1 MALDGIVISNLIYDL
16 DRTVKGARIS
26 KIAQPET
33 DELLFTLKGPGGQT
47 RLSISASASLPLM
60 YLTDKN
66 KPSPPSAP
74 GFCMHRRKH
83 IGTGRITAISQPG

>member
-47 RLSISASASLPLM
+47 RLSISASASAPAQAHRQRTHYGYFPAGLRA
-60 YLTDKN
+60 DHQVRDRASGRN
-66 KPSPPSAP
+66 GRSA
-74 GFCMHRRKH
+74 
-83 IGTGRITAISQPG
+83 S